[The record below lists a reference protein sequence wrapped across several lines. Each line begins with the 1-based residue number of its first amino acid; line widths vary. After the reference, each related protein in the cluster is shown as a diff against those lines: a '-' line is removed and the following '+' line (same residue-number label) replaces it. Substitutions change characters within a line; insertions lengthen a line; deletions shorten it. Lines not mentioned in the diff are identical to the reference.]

1 MPSAVKSLYEL
12 ADKYFVPRD
21 EIELWLQSHVK
32 QYSCTY
38 MVSSHEIEM
47 FKESIE
53 GIEDAYYQS
62 AKRKLCDGLHIEK
75 KEDQAEGLGKIVNLT
90 VRALV

>member
-1 MPSAVKSLYEL
+1 MPSAVKSLYELADKYFVPRDEIELWLQSAVKSLYEL

-32 QYSCTY
+32 QYSCRY

-53 GIEDAYYQS
+53 GIEDA
-62 AKRKLCDGLHIEK
+62 
-75 KEDQAEGLGKIVNLT
+75 
-90 VRALV
+90 